1 MRNRER
7 YRRVFAL
14 LLGCALLFGCAL
26 PAGAVVLVSNTGFS
40 DVERGVWYEE
50 ALLLMQNYTQG
61 VISGYPDKT
70 FRPDDT
76 VKRGEF
82 LKMAMTIAEG
92 YTADKSRNG
101 VHWAGE
107 YYTIALE
114 NNVLISDAFS
124 TSEPMFPCTFEALE
138 QPITRYEMAVVLS
151 NACSNMLMEPVV
163 IATKAVN
170 NIPDYESIGSG
181 YVTAVEQA
189 YGKGVLTGYEDGSF
203 RGDNLLRRCEAATA
217 VFRLYWA
224 NKRAR
229 PDWAEQPVIS
239 TSYSSRPDGFQSFA
253 EWLQD
258 GHINA
263 YGQIDAEARLRLFGN
278 SSKDHFNNASEAAP
292 FMRSVSIPMW
302 AIDSSGQKY
311 STTGYLTVH
320 YLVADEV
327 QLIFNQIYNDPEQ
340 FPIYGYSV
348 GGARFSDTMR
358 HSWGCAIDVNAL
370 FNCECNFKSGY
381 QKVTCGYGWWP
392 YGMDGQTWVNRSAS
406 SYHGSLSSASPYSIS
421 PYGSVVKAFNDYGWG
436 WGGSGSN
443 VPGTQKGWSSGN
455 SFDFMHFSVLP
466 SGG

>member
-1 MRNRER
+1 MRKTER
-7 YRRVFAL
+7 RLLTLLLCCAL
-14 LLGCALLFGCAL
+14 LLCAT
-26 PAGAVVLVSNTGFS
+26 PAGAVTLVSNTGFP
-40 DVERGVWYEE
+40 DVERGAWYEE

-61 VISGYPDKT
+61 VISGYPDGT
-70 FRPDDT
+70 FKPDNT
-76 VKRGEF
+76 VTRGEF

-92 YTADKSRNG
+92 YTADKSRNSI
-101 VHWAGE
+101 HWAGE

-124 TSEPMFPCTFEALE
+124 SSEPMFPCTAAALD
-138 QPITRYEMAVVLS
+138 QTISRYEMAVILS
-151 NACSNMLMEPVV
+151 NTCVNMLMEPMVV
-163 IATKAVN
+163 ATKAVS

-203 RGDNLLRRCEAATA
+203 QGDNLLRRCEAATA

-224 NKRAR
+224 NKRVM
-229 PDWAEQPVIS
+229 PDWAEQPVVS
-239 TSYSSRPDGFQSFA
+239 SNYSSRPVGFQSFA
-253 EWLQD
+253 EWLQN
-258 GHINA
+258 GHVNA
-263 YGQIDAEARLRLFGN
+263 YGQIDAEARLRLFGDAT
-278 SSKDHFNNASEAAP
+278 KDHFNSATEAAP
-292 FMRSVSIPMW
+292 FMRSVSVPIW
-302 AIDSSGQKY
+302 AIDGKTGTKY
-311 STTGYLTVH
+311 STTASLTVH

-370 FNCECNFKSGY
+370 FNCECNFRSGY
-381 QKVTCGYGWWP
+381 QRVTCGYGWWP
-392 YGMDGQTWVNRSAS
+392 YGMDGQTWVNRAS
-406 SYHGSLSSASPYSIS
+406 GSYHGSLSQASPYSIS
-421 PYGSVVKAFNDYGWG
+421 PYGSVVKAFADYGWG

-443 VPGTQKGWSSGN
+443 VVGTQRGWSGGN